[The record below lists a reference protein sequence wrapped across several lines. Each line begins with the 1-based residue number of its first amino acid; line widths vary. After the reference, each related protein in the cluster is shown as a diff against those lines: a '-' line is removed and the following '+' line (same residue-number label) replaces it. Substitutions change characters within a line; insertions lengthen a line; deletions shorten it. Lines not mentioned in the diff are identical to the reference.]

1 MKIHPFTGGVP
12 FDASMKR
19 LKEQFTIEK
28 SDVAVFEPDL
38 VTIPFSQHIGAPN
51 EALVTVGELVKKGQ
65 AIAKS
70 DAFVSGQVHA
80 SISGRVTDIR
90 EVPAAWGG
98 SQQAIVIERQ
108 LKSPTA
114 EVLLPDEL
122 DVFSKIR
129 AAGIVGLGGATFPS
143 HVKLSPQEHH
153 TIEYVVLNGTECEPF
168 LSSDD
173 YLMQQES
180 AKILQGG
187 EIIRKHLGAESLLV
201 SIETDTPQALRKM
214 RQTAQKLGLE
224 HCEIIP
230 VPITY
235 PQGGEGQ
242 LIETLLGREI
252 PFGGLPADIGVVLF
266 NVATAFAIG
275 EAVQERK
282 VLTRRYLTVCGRV
295 QTPQVLSF
303 PLGTRVRDI
312 IDFCGGPSEPLAKV
326 LLGGP
331 MMGKALTD
339 LDTPLTK
346 GSNGL
351 VLLGND
357 DISHSVEQ
365 PCIRCNR
372 CVAVCPVRLE
382 PQNIDLAYRAGDLYT
397 CDQLVA
403 TRCINCGCCTYVC
416 PARRNLAANITKAN
430 QEIKQIKKELA
441 QND

>member
-1 MKIHPFTGGVP
+1 MKIHPFSGGIP
-12 FDASMKR
+12 FDPSMKR

-28 SDVAVFEPDL
+28 SDVTVFEPDL

-51 EALVTVGELVKKGQ
+51 EALVEIGEVVTKGQ
-65 AIAKS
+65 GIAKS

-80 SISGRVTDIR
+80 SISGVVTAIR
-90 EVPAAWGG
+90 DVPAPGG
-98 SQQAIVIERQ
+98 GRQSAIVIERQ
-108 LKSPTA
+108 TIKQES
-114 EVLLPDEL
+114 EVLLADEL
-122 DVFSKIR
+122 DALSRVQ

-143 HVKLSPQEHH
+143 HVKLSTQDHH
-153 TIEYVVLNGTECEPF
+153 QIEYVILNGTECEPF

-173 YLMQQES
+173 YLMQKES
-180 AKILQGG
+180 TKILQGG
-187 EIIRKHLGAESLLV
+187 ELIRKLLGAKTLLV
-201 SIETDTPQALRKM
+201 SIETDTPQALAQM
-214 RQTAQKLGLE
+214 QQTAKELGLD
-224 HCEIIP
+224 HCEIVA

-266 NVATAFAIG
+266 NVATAFAMA
-275 EAVQERK
+275 EAITERK
-282 VLTRRYLTVCGRV
+282 SLTRRYITVCGRV
-295 QTPQVLSF
+295 EKPQVLSF

-312 IDFCGGPSEPLAKV
+312 IDFCGGPSVPLAKV

-331 MMGKALTD
+331 MMGKALAD

-351 VLLGND
+351 VLLGAQD
-357 DISHSVEQ
+357 VSSQAEQ
-365 PCIRCNR
+365 PCVRCNR
-372 CVAVCPVRLE
+372 CVAVCPVRIE
-382 PQNIDLAYRAGDLYT
+382 PQNIDLAYRAGDLYA

-416 PARRNLAANITKAN
+416 PARRNLAATITKASN
-430 QEIKQIKKELA
+430 EIKQIKKELA